1 MHINS
6 PCIPYIMKHTQCT
19 TEIKVVKL
27 IRVSLLETH
36 NLWRFWKSKTH
47 ICKECTRQLPCH
59 CILSSSMCVKTLH
72 QDRHAD
78 EMYQDSSRVKFQLN
92 SKINSIIYP
101 QFSRVLQIE
110 WVWRVSLQWKCCTP
124 TLGWLLPARRWL
136 VYIHRTSGGVVK
148 DYCQRLWLTLYI
160 WCMPKFAQAD

>member
-1 MHINS
+1 MHTNS
-6 PCIPYIMKHTQCT
+6 TCIPYIMKHTQCT

-47 ICKECTRQLPCH
+47 KSVPDNFLATASYL
-59 CILSSSMCVKTLH
+59 LLCVKTLH

-92 SKINSIIYP
+92 SKINSVIHP

-124 TLGWLLPARRWL
+124 TLGWLLPARRRL
-136 VYIHRTSGGVVK
+136 VYIHSTSGGVVT
-148 DYCQRLWLTLYI
+148 DYYCQRLWLTFYI
-160 WCMPKFAQAD
+160 RCMPKFAQAD